1 MLARPDSTWYRV
13 SKGIVR
19 NKVAVAAA
27 AAVLVAIL
35 AGTGVAT
42 WQAHVALTEKAQAL
56 EVRDFLITLFR
67 DASPYNVGG
76 RALSALDWL
85 KQVKVRAD
93 RRLDDRPA
101 LRVELLNIV
110 GSSLLSLQDTA
121 AADEVLTQA
130 VEEGTLRLGPDHP
143 ETLRARVLMT
153 PVHRFRG
160 RTKEMRAELGRLLP
174 VLRATKGAL
183 AEDLVVALKN
193 QAHLEIDEG
202 HYDRGGA
209 RRAGG
214 GRRRRSQRWA
224 MSILRPWPRSWCAPT
239 SINTAAPRTSP

>member
-1 MLARPDSTWYRV
+1 MLARPDSALVPGVEVCRPQQGRR
-13 SKGIVR
+13 SR
-19 NKVAVAAA
+19 AA

-35 AGTGVAT
+35 AGTGLAT
-42 WQAHVALTEKAQAL
+42 WQAHVALTEKARAL

-67 DASPYNVGG
+67 DASPYNAGG

-85 KQVKVRAD
+85 KQVKARVD

-110 GSSLLSLQDTA
+110 GSSLLTLQDTA

-130 VEEGTLRLGPDHP
+130 VQEGTRDSAPITRDAAGARADDARPSLSRPDRRRCVP
-143 ETLRARVLMT
+143 SSSGCCRCCARAN
-153 PVHRFRG
+153 
-160 RTKEMRAELGRLLP
+160 
-174 VLRATKGAL
+174 GAL
-183 AEDLVVALKN
+183 AEDLVIALKN

-202 HYDRGGA
+202 HYDAAER

-214 GRRRRSQRWA
+214 GRRRPSRRWA
-224 MSILRPWPRSWCAPT
+224 T
-239 SINTAAPRTSP
+239 ST